1 MNAEASDEA
10 PQVET
15 DRLILRPHTIADF
28 PASAALWGNPD
39 VTRFIGGKPSTR
51 EEVWARVLR
60 YMGHWT
66 ALGYG
71 YWAVVEKGSDRL
83 IGEVGLSDFKRDIVP
98 AIDPPEVGW
107 AFAPDAQ
114 GKGYATEAVQ
124 AALTWG
130 EARLSAQRMMC
141 MISAENER
149 SIRLA
154 VKCGFREFARTTYKD
169 APTCLFERR
178 AIAAA

>member
-1 MNAEASDEA
+1 
-10 PQVET
+10 
-15 DRLILRPHTIADF
+15 LRPHTLDDF
-28 PASAALWGNPD
+28 PACTALWGDPL
-39 VTRFIGGKPSTR
+39 VTRFIGGKPSNH
-51 EEVWARVLR
+51 EEVWARMLR

-71 YWAVVEKGSDRL
+71 YWAVVEKESNHL

-98 AIDPPEVGW
+98 AIEPPEVGW
-107 AFAPDAQ
+107 AFAPSAQ
-114 GKGYATEAVQ
+114 GKGYAMEAVQ
-124 AALTWG
+124 AALAWG

-141 MISAENER
+141 MISSENER

-154 VKCGFREFARTTYKD
+154 VRCGFREFARTMYKD

-178 AIAAA
+178 AIAGV

>member
-1 MNAEASDEA
+1 MA
-10 PQVET
+10 
-15 DRLILRPHTIADF
+15 DREISTQRLHLRPHTLDDF
-28 PASAALWGNPD
+28 PACAALWGDPL
-39 VTRFIGGKPSTR
+39 VTRFIGGKPSSR
-51 EEVWARVLR
+51 EEVWARMLR
-60 YMGHWT
+60 YVGHWT

-71 YWAVVEKGSDRL
+71 YWAVVEKETNRL

-107 AFAPDAQ
+107 AFAPPAQ
-114 GKGYATEAVQ
+114 GKGYATEAVR
-124 AALTWG
+124 AAIAWG

-141 MISAENER
+141 MISGENEP

-154 VKCGFREFARTTYKD
+154 LRCGFREFARTTYKD

-178 AIAAA
+178 TIAGA